1 MQYIEEDQKAGKK
14 QKILTELNNSAP
26 KKRKSAML
34 APAEAKVQDVLEKTV
49 CTCSWCYKNI
59 EGYD

>member
-1 MQYIEEDQKAGKK
+1 MQSIEEDQKAGKK
-14 QKILTELNNSAP
+14 QKISTESKNSAP

-49 CTCSWCYKNI
+49 GTCSWCYRNI
-59 EGYD
+59 EGND